1 MKLLLFLSLI
11 FGNSLFSCTSLQK
24 TNKEDITFCKE
35 LKVKLESLISIDAI
49 SKEVYFDESLKI
61 DSSEMRTG
69 QMRFTVSGMK
79 YQSDILSNKSI
90 YGYIGEKK
98 NAIKKMFKIDQL
110 PDSNEYRI
118 HRTLEHARCF
128 QNLKDCKTP
137 RNYLNLY
144 PHFLIEFSTSDTIS
158 DVEVVLNSNHTKLI
172 FR

>member
-1 MKLLLFLSLI
+1 MKVLLFLSLI
-11 FGNSLFSCTSLQK
+11 FGNSLFSCASLQK
-24 TNKEDITFCKE
+24 NKNENITFCKE
-35 LKVKLESLISIDAI
+35 LKVKLESLITIDAL
-49 SKEVYFDESLKI
+49 SKEVYFNEALKI

-90 YGYIGEKK
+90 NCYIGERK
-98 NAIKKMFKIDQL
+98 NDIKKMFNIDQL
-110 PDSNEYRI
+110 PNSNEYRI

-144 PHFLIEFSTSDTIS
+144 PHFLIEFLTDNTIS
-158 DVEVVLNSNHTKLI
+158 DVEFVLQSNHTRLI
-172 FR
+172 FK